1 MQESLCPCAFV
12 RACVCVCGCVYIFS
26 PFKCKQTGC
35 KTFCFSLNYH
45 FKKKSNV
52 STYTEYSCTQSET
65 TTHTHTHTRCTLPS
79 VHGEHQCEAQNKAA
93 CEFGQVS
100 VSEATFMRVFFLRWL
115 HSALSF
121 TPCCFPLII

>member
-45 FKKKSNV
+45 LKKKSNV

-65 TTHTHTHTRCTLPS
+65 TTHTHTRGARSRPCTASISVKLRIKLPVNLARFPCQKQPLCECFSFAGFTRLFLSRP
-79 VHGEHQCEAQNKAA
+79 A
-93 CEFGQVS
+93 VS
-100 VSEATFMRVFFLRWL
+100 
-115 HSALSF
+115 
-121 TPCCFPLII
+121 P

>member
-45 FKKKSNV
+45 LKKSQ
-52 STYTEYSCTQSET
+52 TCPRTQSIHAHSQRQ
-65 TTHTHTHTRCTLPS
+65 HTHTHGARSRPCTASISVKLRIKLPVNLARFPCQKQPLCECFSFAGFTRLFLSRP
-79 VHGEHQCEAQNKAA
+79 A
-93 CEFGQVS
+93 VS
-100 VSEATFMRVFFLRWL
+100 
-115 HSALSF
+115 
-121 TPCCFPLII
+121 P

>member
-45 FKKKSNV
+45 LKKKVKRVHVHRVFMHTVRDNN
-52 STYTEYSCTQSET
+52 
-65 TTHTHTHTRCTLPS
+65 THTHTRCTLPS